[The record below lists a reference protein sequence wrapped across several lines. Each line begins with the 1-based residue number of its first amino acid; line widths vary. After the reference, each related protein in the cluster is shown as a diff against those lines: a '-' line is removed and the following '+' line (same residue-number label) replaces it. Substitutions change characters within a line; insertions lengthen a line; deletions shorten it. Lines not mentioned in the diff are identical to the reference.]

1 MWIYL
6 LRHGIAE
13 DPSLGSADED
23 RRLTDE
29 GVERLTRA
37 GKTWQKLMVA
47 PELVLTSPYRRAR
60 ETAAMFAKAVGYGG
74 ELRDEAK
81 LVPHG
86 RTDET
91 LVLLEGLLLAQT
103 ASVALI
109 GHEPNLGYLLGS
121 LLTGHSH
128 LSMPLKRG
136 MLVGLET
143 ESTTNVICG
152 LRFSMTQRIAAQL
165 G

>member
-13 DPSLGSADED
+13 DPMPGAADEE
-23 RRLTDE
+23 RRLTGE
-29 GVERLTRA
+29 GVDRLTRA

-47 PELVLTSPYRRAR
+47 PELVLTSPYRRAQ
-60 ETAAMFAKAVGYGG
+60 ETAAVLAESVGYTG

-81 LVPHG
+81 LVPHA
-86 RTDET
+86 RTDKI
-91 LVLLEGLLLAQT
+91 LAVLEGKLLAQT

-109 GHEPNLGYLLGS
+109 GHEPHLGYLLAS
-121 LLTGHSH
+121 LLTGHARI
-128 LSMPLKRG
+128 SMPLKRG

-143 ESTTNVICG
+143 ESMTNVIAG
-152 LRFSMTQRIAAQL
+152 LRFSMTQRFAAKL
-165 G
+165 